1 MGARIRNR
9 LPDWFLASSQDE
21 LLSKSGIVSIV
32 NRETICSTFIHRWNM
47 FYGYKE
53 FVWSWL
59 DKNHWHS
66 GKLKNCISAWTLKD
80 KISSCNVFV
89 LSKLTSLVTL
99 SDRKPQI
106 FKKKKENSPKSTIFG
121 LQCWMRLFSVIFKH
135 RPCFY
140 DIAKQRLK
148 SDELDCATIIFRLGA
163 DKWC

>member
-106 FKKKKENSPKSTIFG
+106 FKKEKKTHQNRPFLACNVEWDFFLWFSNTVLKISFSQFSYFAKKYSKCHIWIFG
-121 LQCWMRLFSVIFKH
+121 IF
-135 RPCFY
+135 
-140 DIAKQRLK
+140 I
-148 SDELDCATIIFRLGA
+148 
-163 DKWC
+163 